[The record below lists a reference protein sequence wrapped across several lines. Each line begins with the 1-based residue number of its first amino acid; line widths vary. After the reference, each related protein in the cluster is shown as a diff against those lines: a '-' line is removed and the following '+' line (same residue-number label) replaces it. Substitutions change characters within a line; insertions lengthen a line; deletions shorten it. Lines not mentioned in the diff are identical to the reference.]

1 MKKFSIIPLFVL
13 LACGTFTSCDDFLS
27 VSSASNFSDDVVFGT
42 PDQANIAIASIY
54 EIFNQNN
61 SYRNRLWLQMGTNT
75 DLEYRSGWVDNKVGT
90 FSKADDL
97 FSLYASNTTIGE
109 GYNNTEDNPWN
120 RVYNGIERSNLAIEG
135 IRTYG
140 SPAAGNDMGQLL
152 GEALTLRAFFY
163 YDLIK
168 WWGDVPARFI
178 PVNATNI
185 YVPKTNRD
193 VIYDQIISDLQEA
206 STLLSSPGFTYTTTT
221 QRVSKDAARGL
232 LARICLSAAGY
243 SMRPDS
249 TASDSIAIKITV
261 SDTRKTELYTIARN
275 ACRDI
280 ISDGHYSLDSTFRS
294 IFYQQCQNNV
304 TPGREVIWQLPYKF
318 GSRGRMLYNLG
329 LPREADSR
337 TGSHNTVAVGGQFKV
352 MPSFFYDFNQNDTR
366 RDVTVVPYKVI
377 KNPTLNVMEQTL
389 ASGVVGFNLGKW
401 RAEWL
406 GVAVTGTDDGVA
418 PIIVRYADVLLMFA
432 EADLF
437 LNGTEGSN
445 YFNQVRRR
453 AFGQAINTASAYDL
467 PLTLD
472 NIKQERAFELCGEN
486 IRKFDLIRWG
496 ELKAKIDAASSN
508 LTDLRNGAGNY
519 ATVPNTVYYKM
530 AVDSTIAP
538 GERVL
543 VIYGLNRGETEVKTT
558 TDPSGGWIKKD
569 WTIGISSTS
578 NDFYLSEGFNT
589 HFYLQNPDKRQLLP
603 IMHQIILG
611 SNGKLTNDYKY
622 DN

>member
-1 MKKFSIIPLFVL
+1 MKKYSIIPLFVL
-13 LACGTFTSCDDFLS
+13 LALGAFTSCKDFLN
-27 VSSASNFSDDVVFGT
+27 VSSASNFSDDIVFGT

-75 DLEYRSGWVDNKVGT
+75 DLEYRSGWADTRVGT
-90 FSKADDL
+90 YTKADDL
-97 FSLYASNTTIGE
+97 FSLYAANTTVAE
-109 GYNNTEDNPWN
+109 GYNNTDDNPWN
-120 RVYNGIERSNLAIEG
+120 RVYNGIERANLAIEG

-185 YVPKTNRD
+185 YVAKTNRD
-193 VIYDQIISDLQEA
+193 IIYNQIIGDLQEA
-206 STLLSSPGFTYTTTT
+206 STLLSAPGGTFTTTT

-261 SDTRKTELYTIARN
+261 SEARKTELYTIARD

-280 ISDGHYSLDSTFRS
+280 ISDDHYSLDSTFKT

-352 MPSFFYDFNQNDTR
+352 MPSFFYDYDMNDTR
-366 RDVTVVPYKVI
+366 RDVTVVPYKVV
-377 KNPTLNVMEQTL
+377 KNATLGVMEQSL
-389 ASGVVGFNLGKW
+389 SSGVTGFNIGKW

-418 PIIVRYADVLLMFA
+418 PIILRYADVLLMFA

-437 LNGTEGSN
+437 LNGTDGAN

-453 AFGQAINTASAYDL
+453 AFRQPINTASAYDL
-467 PLTLD
+467 SLTLS

-496 ELKAKIDAASSN
+496 ELKAKIDSASDN
-508 LTDLRNGAGNY
+508 LRELRDGIGNY
-519 ATVPNTVYYKM
+519 ATVPNTLYYKYQ
-530 AVDSTIAP
+530 VDSTIAP

-543 VIYGLNRGETEVKTT
+543 VIYGLNRGETDVKTT
-558 TDPSGGWIKKD
+558 TDPAGGWIKKD

-578 NDFYLSEGFNT
+578 NDFYLSDGFNT

-611 SNGKLTNDYKY
+611 SNGKLTNDYGY
-622 DN
+622 GN

>member
-1 MKKFSIIPLFVL
+1 MKKYTVIPFFVL
-13 LACGTFTSCDDFLS
+13 LAFGSLTSCDDILS
-27 VSSASNFSDDVVFGT
+27 VSSASNYSDDVVFGT

-54 EIFNQNN
+54 EIFVQNN

-75 DLEYRSGWVDNKVGT
+75 DLEYRSGWSDNKVGT
-90 FSKADDL
+90 FTKADDL
-97 FSLYASNTTIGE
+97 FSLYAANTTIAE
-109 GYNNTEDNPWN
+109 GYNNTDDNPWN
-120 RVYNGIERSNLAIEG
+120 RVYNGIERANLAIEG

-140 SPAAGNDMGQLL
+140 NPAEGNDMGQLL

-168 WWGDVPARFI
+168 WWGDVPARFV
-178 PVNATNI
+178 PVNANNI

-193 VIYDQIISDLQEA
+193 IIYNQIITDLQEA
-206 STLLSSPGFTYTTTT
+206 TNFLSGPGSTFTTTT

-249 TASDSIAIKITV
+249 SASDSIAIKITV
-261 SDTRKTELYTIARN
+261 SETRKSELYTIARE

-280 ISDGHYSLDSTFRS
+280 ITDGNYSLDSTFQT

-337 TGSHNTVAVGGQFKV
+337 SGSHNTVAVGGQFKI
-352 MPSFFYDFNQNDTR
+352 MPSFYYDYDQNDTR
-366 RDVTVVPYKVI
+366 RDVTVVPYKVV
-377 KNPTLNVMEQTL
+377 KNATLNVMEQSL
-389 ASGVVGFNLGKW
+389 SSGVTGFNLGKW

-406 GVAVTGTDDGVA
+406 SVAITGTDDGVA
-418 PIIVRYADVLLMFA
+418 PIILRYADVLLMFA
-432 EADLF
+432 EADLY
-437 LNGTEGSN
+437 LGGTEGAL
-445 YFNQVRRR
+445 YLNQVRRR
-453 AFGQAINTASAYDL
+453 AFKQPINTASSYDL
-467 PLTLD
+467 PLTLN

-496 ELKAKIDAASSN
+496 ELKAKIDSASAN
-508 LTDLRNGAGNY
+508 LTALRNGTGNY
-519 ATVPNTVYYKM
+519 ATVPNTLYYKYT
-530 AVDSTIAP
+530 VDNAIAP

-543 VIYGLNRGETEVKTT
+543 VIYGLNRGETDVKTT
-558 TDPSGGWIKKD
+558 TDPTGGWEKKD
-569 WTIGISSTS
+569 WTIGVSSTS
-578 NDFYLSEGFNT
+578 NDFYLSDGFNT
-589 HFYLQNPDKRQLLP
+589 HFYLQDPDKRQLLP

-611 SNGKLTNDYKY
+611 SNGKLYNDYGY
-622 DN
+622 GN